1 MNYTTIKRVALYI
14 RVSTEE
20 QALHG
25 YSLDAQ
31 EDALK
36 EYAEKNGYMIA
47 GIYRDEGFSA
57 RKPAIKRPKMQELL
71 ADVKAGKIDLILFTK
86 LDRWFRPVREYHTVQ
101 AVLDKSQ
108 VAWQAI
114 LEDYSTTT
122 ADGRLKV
129 NIMLSVAENEADRTS
144 ERIKFVF
151 NSKLQKGEYCY
162 GGAAT
167 PWGYKAEV
175 IDGVRRL
182 VKDPELQ
189 EATAAFWDKMLKYR
203 NIRRSGREVNLEF
216 GLNRAHKSWMAT
228 SRNEIYT
235 GELRG
240 VKNLCE
246 PYISRADWESLQRP
260 ENRIK
265 STQGNRVYLFVGLLR
280 CPVCGCTLKSNY
292 KTYPADRTKEFYSY
306 RCSAKSL
313 GHCTYNHAL
322 SERKV
327 EKYLLANIKT
337 AIEEYIVQTRAE
349 ADQKKK
355 SPKKADAGKLQEQLR
370 RLNNI
375 YMAGNIGDEEYNAQA
390 AAIKATLAEA
400 ERAEDPEAHLVDLE
414 ALRDFLADGFT
425 DAYASMSRDERQRFW
440 HTIIKEIHVD
450 GLRIT
455 EIIFK

>member
-1 MNYTTIKRVALYI
+1 MEYDKIKRVALYI

-31 EDALK
+31 EEALK
-36 EYAEKNGYMIA
+36 QYAEDKGYLIV

-71 ADVKAGKIDLILFTK
+71 GDVKAGKIDLILFTK
-86 LDRWFRPVREYHTVQ
+86 LDRWFRSVREYHTVQ
-101 AVLDKSQ
+101 AVLDKAQ

-151 NSKLQKGEYCY
+151 NSKLQKGEYCF
-162 GGAAT
+162 GGVSA

-182 VKDPELQ
+182 VKDPELE
-189 EATAAFWDKMLKYR
+189 EAAETFWNKLVKYKS
-203 NIRRSGREVNLEF
+203 IRRAGRETNLEY
-216 GLNRAHKSWMAT
+216 GLTRAHKSWNYT
-228 SRNEIYT
+228 VRNEINT
-235 GELRG
+235 GEYRG
-240 VKNLCE
+240 IKNFC
-246 PYISRADWESLQRP
+246 PAYIDRKDWEELQHP
-260 ENRIK
+260 ERRIK

-280 CPVCGCTLKSNY
+280 CPVCGNTLKANY
-292 KTYPADRTKEFYSY
+292 KTYPADRSKEYYSY
-306 RCSAKSL
+306 RCNSKSL

-327 EKYLLANIKT
+327 EKYLLANIQ
-337 AIEEYIVQTRAE
+337 AALEDYIVQTRAE
-349 ADQKKK
+349 ASQQKK
-355 SPKKADAGKLQEQLR
+355 SKKKIDATKLQEQLR
-370 RLNNI
+370 RLNKI
-375 YMAGNIGDEEYNAQA
+375 YMAGNIDDKEYSEQA
-390 AAIKATLAEA
+390 VTIKAALAESEKTA
-400 ERAEDPEAHLVDLE
+400 DPETHLVDLE
-414 ALRDFLADGFT
+414 ALRTFLADGFA
-425 DAYASMSRDERQRFW
+425 DAYAAMSRDEKQRFW
-440 HTIIKEIHVD
+440 HSIIKEIHVD